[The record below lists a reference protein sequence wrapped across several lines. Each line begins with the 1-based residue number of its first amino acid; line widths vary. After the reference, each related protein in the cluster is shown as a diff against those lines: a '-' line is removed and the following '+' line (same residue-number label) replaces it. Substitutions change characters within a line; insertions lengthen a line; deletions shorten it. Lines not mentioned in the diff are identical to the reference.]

1 MSGPDAIRGMSVVC
15 CCHNSERTVAEML
28 LALFSQEIDDR
39 LHYEILLIDNNSS
52 DDTVDIATKTAER
65 AGAENLSIFHE
76 ERIGLM
82 HARLKG
88 LKEASQP
95 IILFVDDDN
104 ILSNDYLGKLLHI
117 FEENDDVAVVGGY
130 AEPYICG
137 DEFPDW
143 FFEYQLMF
151 ACGPQVEKSG
161 VLSGKKRYL
170 YGAGL
175 AFRTAVLRDCV
186 TNGVPPFLMGR
197 SGNELLRGDDTEL
210 CYRCHLSGWKIFYD
224 ETLRLRHNI
233 DINRITWANA
243 CAMRRQTGKTWAV
256 LNMYLNLSFGKA
268 PPSILYMY
276 AICIYRWIK
285 FAMKPRNIMTFAF
298 RETYASI
305 ELNYLLGMTW
315 SVIFMAG
322 KYSKMKTDVMR
333 YFRPRSTR
341 AGLEW

>member
-1 MSGPDAIRGMSVVC
+1 MSGSNAVLGISVVC
-15 CCHNSERTVAEML
+15 CCHNSERTVADML

-52 DDTVDIATKTAER
+52 DDTVDIAIKTAEW
-65 AGAENLSIFHE
+65 AGAENLSVFHE

-88 LKEASQP
+88 LKEASQSV
-95 IILFVDDDN
+95 ILFVDDDN
-104 ILSNDYLGKLLHI
+104 VLSKDYIGKLLHI
-117 FEENDDVAVVGGY
+117 FEENFDVAVVGGY

-143 FFEYQLMF
+143 FFEYQLIY
-151 ACGPQVEKSG
+151 ACGPQAEESG
-161 VLSGKKRYL
+161 VLSGTKQYL

-175 AFRTAVLRDCV
+175 AFRTTVLRDCV

-197 SGNELLRGDDTEL
+197 RGNELLRGDDTEL
-210 CYRCHLSGWKIFYD
+210 CYRCYLRGWKIFYD
-224 ETLRLRHNI
+224 ETLRLRHDI
-233 DINRITWANA
+233 DINRITWTNA

-256 LNMYLNLSFGKA
+256 LNMYVRLCFGREPLSL
-268 PPSILYMY
+268 PYMY

-285 FAMKPRNIMTFAF
+285 FAMKPRNILTFAF
-298 RETYASI
+298 RETNASI

-315 SVIFMAG
+315 SAIFMAG
-322 KYSKMKTDVMR
+322 KYRKMKSDVMR
-333 YFRPRSTR
+333 CFRPRATR
-341 AGLEW
+341 ARLEW